1 MAKNTH
7 SQWSSRMG
15 FVLAATG
22 SAVGLGNIWKFPYM
36 VGQSGGAAFV
46 LVYLACIA
54 LIGVP
59 ILVSEW
65 MIGRRGQKNPIN
77 TMAQLA
83 RDNGHSTNWAVVGA
97 VGVFAAFLI
106 LSFYSVIGGWA
117 LAYMRD
123 AATGAFTGLDKAAI
137 GGAFEG
143 FLARPGELA
152 LPVESAATLE
162 AAVVAAHRLAQPGD
176 AVLLSPACASFDMFR
191 NYAHRADVFVA
202 AVRQLAQDV
211 G

>member
-1 MAKNTH
+1 MAKHAH

-54 LIGVP
+54 FIGVP
-59 ILVSEW
+59 ILVAEW

-77 TMAQLA
+77 TMAQVA

-97 VGVFAAFLI
+97 IGVLAAFLI
-106 LSFYSVIGGWA
+106 LSFYSVIGG
-117 LAYMRD
+117 
-123 AATGAFTGLDKAAI
+123 
-137 GGAFEG
+137 
-143 FLARPGELA
+143 
-152 LPVESAATLE
+152 
-162 AAVVAAHRLAQPGD
+162 
-176 AVLLSPACASFDMFR
+176 
-191 NYAHRADVFVA
+191 
-202 AVRQLAQDV
+202 
-211 G
+211 

>member
-1 MAKNTH
+1 
-7 SQWSSRMG
+7 MG

-77 TMAQLA
+77 TLSQLA
-83 RDNGHSTNWAVVGA
+83 HQHGHSRNWALVGA
-97 VGVFAAFLI
+97 VGVLAAFLI
-106 LSFYSVIGGWA
+106 LSFYSVIGGWS
-117 LAYMRD
+117 LAYIRD
-123 AATGAFTGLDKAAI
+123 AATG
-137 GGAFEG
+137 
-143 FLARPGELA
+143 
-152 LPVESAATLE
+152 
-162 AAVVAAHRLAQPGD
+162 
-176 AVLLSPACASFDMFR
+176 SFI
-191 NYAHRADVFVA
+191 
-202 AVRQLAQDV
+202 
-211 G
+211 

>member
-1 MAKNTH
+1 M
-7 SQWSSRMG
+7 
-15 FVLAATG
+15 
-22 SAVGLGNIWKFPYM
+22 
-36 VGQSGGAAFV
+36 

-117 LAYMRD
+117 LATC
-123 AATGAFTGLDKAAI
+123 ATLPPAPSPDWT
-137 GGAFEG
+137 
-143 FLARPGELA
+143 RPR
-152 LPVESAATLE
+152 SAAPS
-162 AAVVAAHRLAQPGD
+162 R
-176 AVLLSPACASFDMFR
+176 ASWR
-191 NYAHRADVFVA
+191 VRASC
-202 AVRQLAQDV
+202 
-211 G
+211 

>member
-143 FLARPGELA
+143 FLARPGEL
-152 LPVESAATLE
+152 LTW
-162 AAVVAAHRLAQPGD
+162 H
-176 AVLLSPACASFDMFR
+176 
-191 NYAHRADVFVA
+191 
-202 AVRQLAQDV
+202 
-211 G
+211 